1 MSTRKIDIDPVVIG
15 IAMQIQVEY
24 RKAVE
29 QPYIRK
35 PLAYALHQVWKTW
48 DAFEPEREGGAEE

>member
-1 MSTRKIDIDPVVIG
+1 MSTRKIDLDTVVVA

-24 RKAVE
+24 RKAAA
-29 QPYIRK
+29 QPHIRK

-48 DAFEPEREGGAEE
+48 DAFEPEREGGTEA

>member
-1 MSTRKIDIDPVVIG
+1 MSLRKVDLDPVIVG

-24 RKAVE
+24 RKAAA
-29 QPYIRK
+29 QPRIRK

-48 DAFEPEREGGAEE
+48 DAFEPEREGGPEE